1 MSLAAGAAWVRAWGR
16 AGHFALAT
24 VAAALSR
31 STYTPQTREVALRQ
45 IYFSAW
51 QVLVGFTL
59 FSALLSTVL
68 IQITINFARAYGLS
82 SYARQLV
89 FHVLVLELLPLGTA
103 LFVAIRSG

>member
-68 IQITINFARAYGLS
+68 IQITINFARAYGFFS
-82 SYARQLV
+82 
-89 FHVLVLELLPLGTA
+89 FPPPLGVFLVVAQA
-103 LFVAIRSG
+103 LAR